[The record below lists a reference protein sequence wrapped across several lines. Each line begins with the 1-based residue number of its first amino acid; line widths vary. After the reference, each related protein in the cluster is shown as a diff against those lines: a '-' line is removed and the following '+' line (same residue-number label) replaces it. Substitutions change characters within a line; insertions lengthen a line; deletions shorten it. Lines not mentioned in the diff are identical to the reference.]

1 MFLFDFRFILPE
13 LYLLVIIL
21 FFLPS
26 CLILDNYLVYKNVK
40 VNTTKFH
47 IYFIIISLF
56 FLICLLFKT
65 FSFSYLIFNNF
76 FYGNLFTALT
86 KTILTIALAA
96 IFASALSYHKDNLV
110 GYEFIFIMLIS
121 LFATFSIVSSYD
133 FITLFFSI
141 ELLSLSIYV
150 LTAYKK
156 DSLLSTEAGLRYFI
170 LGAFISCVLGFGISL
185 IYYVFGSTNFSVVN
199 TLGDLNIDNIY
210 SNSVFFY
217 SYIFILSAFLFK
229 LSAFPYHFWTPD
241 VYQGASILVTKFLAI
256 IPKIAM
262 SAVLF
267 ILLSEVFSYY
277 SYYSFILLFI
287 SGISSVVI
295 GTIGGLYQIKIKR
308 LLAYSTIANMGYVL
322 IAFSLHSFTGYQ
334 SGLLYTYIY
343 VLVNIVLFAILISN
357 VKLNGKTFQNLSEL
371 SQLNVNPVQAIIFAV
386 SLFSLAGVPPLA
398 GFYGKFYLLYPL
410 VSDGFY
416 YVSIFL
422 IILSIISAGYYMRLI
437 KLVFFDNMD
446 SFTFIR
452 PQVRV
457 TVYMIV
463 LGFILNIGF
472 LLIAKQTLFLVELA
486 IKSISL

>member
-1 MFLFDFRFILPE
+1 MFLSDFRFILPE
-13 LYLLVIIL
+13 LYLLAIVL

-26 CLILDNYLVYKNVK
+26 CLVLDNYLVYKHIK

-47 IYFIIISLF
+47 LYFIIISLV

-86 KTILTIALAA
+86 KTILTLALVT
-96 IFASALSYHKDNLV
+96 IFISALSYYKDNLI
-110 GYEFIFIMLIS
+110 GYEFVFIMLLS

-185 IYYVFGSTNFSVVN
+185 VYYVFGSTNFGVIS
-199 TLGDLNIDNIY
+199 TLGNLNIDTIY
-210 SNSVFFY
+210 SNNVFFY
-217 SYIFILSAFLFK
+217 SYIFIISAFLFK

-241 VYQGASILVTKFLAI
+241 VYQGTSILVTKFLAI

-277 SYYSFILLFI
+277 SYYSFVLLFI
-287 SGISSVVI
+287 SGVSSIII

-322 IAFSLHSFTGYQ
+322 IAFSLHSFSGYQ
-334 SGLLYTYIY
+334 SGLLYVYIY

-357 VKLNGKTFQNLSEL
+357 VNLKGRTFQNLSEL
-371 SQLNVNPVQAIIFAV
+371 SKLNVNPVQAIIFSV

-410 VSDGFY
+410 ISNGFF

-446 SFTFIR
+446 SFAFIR
-452 PQVRV
+452 SQTRA
-457 TVYMIV
+457 TIYMIV
-463 LGFILNIGF
+463 VGFIINIGF
-472 LLIAKQTLFLVELA
+472 LLIAKQVLFTVELA
-486 IKSISL
+486 VKSVLL